1 MKTIKEYLKEYNKCE
16 SDTERWQFVVKY
28 KENIIVYLDNDS
40 TWFYI
45 TDENKDIIEDD
56 ENIFDFDRYVGWD
69 DGILELF
76 SAIGINATPC

>member
-1 MKTIKEYLKEYNKCE
+1 MKTVKEYSDEFAKCK
-16 SDTERWQFVVKY
+16 SDEDRWLFVIKY

-45 TDENKDIIEDD
+45 KDSNEDIIED
-56 ENIFDFDRYVGWD
+56 NSNYFSFNNYVGWD
-69 DGILELF
+69 DGILDLF